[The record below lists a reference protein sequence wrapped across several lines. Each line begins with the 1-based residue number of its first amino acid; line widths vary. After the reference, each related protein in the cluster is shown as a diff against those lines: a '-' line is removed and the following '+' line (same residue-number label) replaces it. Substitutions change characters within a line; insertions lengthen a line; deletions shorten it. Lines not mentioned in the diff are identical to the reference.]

1 MEKNRGV
8 FMPAILSVG
17 TATLPYKVS
26 QAETKQYVKQLFASS
41 FSHIDRLLHVFE
53 NGEIESRSFVKP
65 LAWYGKRHRFSEK
78 NDLYIESALR
88 YGCEAIQACLN
99 NPAFLAKPIAYDEI
113 EAIFYISTTGLAT
126 PSIEARIMNILP
138 FSPYTKRI
146 PIWGLGC
153 AGGAA
158 GLARAYEYCLA
169 FPKAKVLVIA
179 AEFCSLTFQP
189 DDHSKS
195 NFIGTSLFADG
206 VACVCV
212 AGDETA
218 GEAGRP
224 RIIAAQSAL
233 MPDSEEVMGWD
244 IRDDGLFVI
253 FSKDIPS
260 LIHTWL
266 RPQVQ
271 SFLQQHGLAFDD
283 ISHFIAHPGG
293 KKVIEAYE
301 EAFGIDK
308 EKTNISFE
316 VLKEFGNM
324 SSATVCVVLERF
336 MKQPIPEGD
345 YGLIVALGP
354 GFSAEMILLRWE

>member
-1 MEKNRGV
+1 
-8 FMPAILSVG
+8 MPAILSVG
-17 TATLPYKVS
+17 TAAMPYQVNQEK
-26 QAETKQYVKQLFASS
+26 TKQYVKQLFSSS
-41 FSHIDRLLHVFE
+41 FSHIDCLLHVFD
-53 NGEIESRSFVKP
+53 NGEIESRAFVKP
-65 LAWYGKRHRFSEK
+65 LAWYQKRHRFSEK

-88 YGCEAIQACLN
+88 YGCEAVQTCLN
-99 NPAFLAKPIAYDEI
+99 NAAFLSKPIEYDEI

-126 PSIEARIMNILP
+126 PSMEARIMNILP
-138 FSPYTKRI
+138 FSPHTKRI

-158 GLARAYEYCLA
+158 GIARAYEYCLA

-212 AGDETA
+212 AGDEVA
-218 GEAGRP
+218 DEAGLP

-233 MPDSEEVMGWD
+233 MPDSEDVMGWD
-244 IRDDGLFVI
+244 VRDDGLFVI

-260 LIHTWL
+260 LIRTWL
-266 RPQVQ
+266 RPRVQ

-301 EAFGIDK
+301 AAFGIDK
-308 EKTNISFE
+308 EKTNISFQ

-324 SSATVCVVLERF
+324 SSATVYVVLERF
-336 MKQPIPEGD
+336 MKQAIPAGD
-345 YGLIVALGP
+345 YGLMVALGP

>member
-1 MEKNRGV
+1 
-8 FMPAILSVG
+8 MPAILSVG
-17 TATLPYKVS
+17 TAAMPYQVNQEK
-26 QAETKQYVKQLFASS
+26 TKQYVKQLFSSS
-41 FSHIDRLLHVFE
+41 FLHIDRLLHVFD
-53 NGEIESRSFVKP
+53 NGEIESRAFVKP
-65 LAWYGKRHRFSEK
+65 LAWYQKRHRFSEK
-78 NDLYIESALR
+78 NDLYIESAFR

-99 NPAFLAKPIAYDEI
+99 NAAFLSKPIGYDEI
-113 EAIFYISTTGLAT
+113 EAIFYISTTGFAT
-126 PSIEARIMNILP
+126 PSMEARIMNILP
-138 FSPYTKRI
+138 FSPHTKRI

-158 GLARAYEYCLA
+158 GIARAYEYCLA

-212 AGDETA
+212 AGDEVA
-218 GEAGRP
+218 DEAGRP

-233 MPDSEEVMGWD
+233 MPDSEDVMGWD
-244 IRDDGLFVI
+244 VRDEGLYVI

-260 LIHTWL
+260 LIRTWL
-266 RPQVQ
+266 RPRVQ

-301 EAFGIDK
+301 AAFGIDK
-308 EKTNISFE
+308 EKTNISFQ

-324 SSATVCVVLERF
+324 SSATVYVVLERF
-336 MKQPIPEGD
+336 MKQAIPAGD
-345 YGLIVALGP
+345 YGLMVALGP